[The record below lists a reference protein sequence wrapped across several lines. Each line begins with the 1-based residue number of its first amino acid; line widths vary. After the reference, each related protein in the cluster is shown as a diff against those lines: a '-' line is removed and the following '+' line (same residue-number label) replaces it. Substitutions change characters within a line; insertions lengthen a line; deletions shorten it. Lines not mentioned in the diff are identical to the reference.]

1 MTNMKRKINTEEISR
16 SHIHD
21 AINLFNLVNAEVSE
35 LKIDDNNQSQ
45 IKKIKKLIESSVL
58 HFKEVFETLDNSRS
72 EIYLKS
78 SIDLKDL
85 LDLEIFDVFRDS
97 RLKIEDKVKKNN
109 ALISGNFPLLSKAL
123 LNLIE
128 NALKVSNSIITLKLE
143 EENDFW
149 LLKIHTPD
157 QAFNEELASSF
168 EKLKP
173 INSRHGLKSISKIL
187 KYHEAKVEVY
197 NLYTRE
203 NSISVYFPKL
213 RKALSEEYSKK
224 EIFFSINK
232 KLLRLLITSFLFIS
246 SFIFIKVR
254 QKQHYSNQIKNLMN
268 YQNKNLIDKIQ
279 EINNKKTNIITAI
292 KNDQNIPPQSLSEN
306 TIENQYIIFN
316 SFLKMNSLSN
326 KQIRDIE
333 KQANN
338 FYEFHFIKSNNFE
351 TQSKRV
357 LASKEKL
364 IALLIKLKNTLY
376 MSTKEKII
384 RNENTETISK
394 LILHLQDQEL

>member
-1 MTNMKRKINTEEISR
+1 
-16 SHIHD
+16 
-21 AINLFNLVNAEVSE
+21 
-35 LKIDDNNQSQ
+35 
-45 IKKIKKLIESSVL
+45 
-58 HFKEVFETLDNSRS
+58 
-72 EIYLKS
+72 
-78 SIDLKDL
+78 
-85 LDLEIFDVFRDS
+85 
-97 RLKIEDKVKKNN
+97 
-109 ALISGNFPLLSKAL
+109 
-123 LNLIE
+123 
-128 NALKVSNSIITLKLE
+128 
-143 EENDFW
+143 
-149 LLKIHTPD
+149 
-157 QAFNEELASSF
+157 
-168 EKLKP
+168 
-173 INSRHGLKSISKIL
+173 
-187 KYHEAKVEVY
+187 
-197 NLYTRE
+197 
-203 NSISVYFPKL
+203 
-213 RKALSEEYSKK
+213 
-224 EIFFSINK
+224 
-232 KLLRLLITSFLFIS
+232 
-246 SFIFIKVR
+246 
-254 QKQHYSNQIKNLMN
+254 MN

-376 MSTKEKII
+376 MSTKEKLI